1 MQNTQ
6 NTQNEL
12 QLTESL
18 EAKVKQ
24 LEEAL
29 VGGMQ
34 MRTHESKKNA
44 AIGAIAV
51 SMAKKNK
58 DPLYEL
64 LKRHR
69 TAWKRAKDEI
79 VLRYRSQAEMKFQRK
94 QSGM

>member
-1 MQNTQ
+1 MS
-6 NTQNEL
+6 EEI
-12 QLTESL
+12 QLTAELES
-18 EAKVKQ
+18 KVKQ

-51 SMAKKNK
+51 SMAKKNQ
-58 DPLYEL
+58 DPLYGL

-69 TAWKRAKDEI
+69 DAWKRAKDDI
-79 VLRYRSQAEMKFQRK
+79 VMRYKSQAEMKFQRK
-94 QSGM
+94 QSGY

>member
-1 MQNTQ
+1 MQ
-6 NTQNEL
+6 EKI
-12 QLTESL
+12 QLTDELES
-18 EAKVKQ
+18 KVKQ

-29 VGGMQ
+29 AGGMM

-51 SMAKKNK
+51 SMAKKNQ
-58 DPLYEL
+58 DPLYGL

-69 TAWKRAKDEI
+69 DAWKRAKNDI
-79 VLRYRSQAEMKFQRK
+79 VMRYQSQAEMQFQRK

>member
-1 MQNTQ
+1 MP
-6 NTQNEL
+6 EEI
-12 QLTESL
+12 QLTEDL
-18 EAKVKQ
+18 ESKVKQ

-29 VGGMQ
+29 SGGMQ

-44 AIGAIAV
+44 AIGAISV
-51 SMAKKNK
+51 SMAKKNH

-69 TAWKRAKDEI
+69 SAWKRAKDDI
-79 VLRYRSQAEMKFQRK
+79 VMRYRSQAEMQFQRK